1 MNVGEEEREDE
12 VDKVESRERV
22 YLGEGV
28 GDQRDQMKSFVR
40 VCVCREREREKRENM
55 LARLATQAIETFL
68 VNTAVRTETIVPF
81 VIHDNRECDCA
92 CCTHCLL
99 TCKS

>member
-40 VCVCREREREKRENM
+40 VCVCRERERERKERICWPDW
-55 LARLATQAIETFL
+55 LR
-68 VNTAVRTETIVPF
+68 R
-81 VIHDNRECDCA
+81 R
-92 CCTHCLL
+92 
-99 TCKS
+99 